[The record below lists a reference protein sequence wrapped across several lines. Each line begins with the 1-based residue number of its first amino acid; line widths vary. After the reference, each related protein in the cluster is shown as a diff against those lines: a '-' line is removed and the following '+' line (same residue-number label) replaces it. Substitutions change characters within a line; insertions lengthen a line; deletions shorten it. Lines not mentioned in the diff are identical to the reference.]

1 MENRMSRVTDL
12 HRDLAPGDAPG
23 LEWQPRANG
32 KRVPY
37 WVAPRA
43 AKAKGFTPKT
53 VKLDADA
60 TPVELAASCRLW
72 QAEAL
77 EFIAHGGAK
86 DNRAAFDGTLRW
98 LINSYQTDRISPF
111 NTNCK
116 WNTQQVQTTYMRVLS
131 EQIGMRQIADV
142 TGADVR
148 DWYEHFRA
156 PKRPG
161 DHERIGYSNQLMRTL
176 RAVLRFGIITEPR
189 AREDCV
195 RLAGKEQ
202 GILSFMRF
210 EIGEARTT
218 EVTADMVNAF
228 RAEAHRQGY
237 ASIALATAIQFETAL
252 RQADVIGQWE
262 PLKRGEVRRTPSALV
277 REYHRWVGGLLW
289 GEHVSADLVM
299 IKPTS
304 KSKFKKKAVSDW
316 TLCPMIMEELWNV
329 PPEQRI
335 GPVVVHSGPHFVTG
349 PWRRLAFWRRW
360 KEIAAVCER
369 TDPRWKGVQSMDMRS
384 GAITEA
390 TEGVDAEGIEFANV
404 QKVLGTHA
412 ARQMTQRYARGTLDK
427 ARAIQARRVAVRNG
441 TTTTAKT

>member
-23 LEWQPRANG
+23 LEWKSRASG

-37 WVAPRA
+37 WIAPRA

-53 VKLDADA
+53 IQLDPDA
-60 TPVELAASCRLW
+60 TPVELAAACRVW
-72 QAEAL
+72 QAQAL
-77 EFIAHGGAK
+77 EFITHGPQDDRG
-86 DNRAAFDGTLRW
+86 AFDGTLRW
-98 LINSYQTDRISPF
+98 LINTYQTDRISPY

-116 WNTQQVQTTYMRVLS
+116 WNTQQVQTTYLRVLS
-131 EQIGMRQIADV
+131 QQIGMRQIADV
-142 TGADVR
+142 TGADIR
-148 DWYEHFRA
+148 DWYDHFRE
-156 PKRPG
+156 PKQPG
-161 DHERIGYSNQLMRTL
+161 GRERIGYSNQLMSTL
-176 RAVLRFGIITEPR
+176 RAVLRFGIIAEPR
-189 AREDCV
+189 AREECV

-218 EVTADMVNAF
+218 EVTADMVDAF
-228 RAEAHRQGY
+228 RAEAHSQGY
-237 ASIALATAIQFETAL
+237 PSIALATAIQFETAL

-262 PLKRGEVRRTPSALV
+262 PLKKGEVNEHQTALV
-277 REYHRWVGGLLW
+277 RHYHRWTTGLLW

-304 KSKFKKKAVSDW
+304 KSGRTKKAVSDW
-316 TLCPMIMEELWNV
+316 TLCPMIMEELEHV

-349 PWRRLAFWRRW
+349 PWRRLAFWRQW
-360 KEIAAVCER
+360 KKIAAECEK

-390 TEGVDAEGIEFANV
+390 TEGVDADGIEFANV

-427 ARAIQARRVAVRNG
+427 ARAIQARRVATR
-441 TTTTAKT
+441 KRPQS